1 MTRRAPAVLLACLLL
16 TAAGCDQAVT
26 RNPVP
31 VTRLGL
37 NIDSPTGAVMVRR
50 GDTVSSVSR
59 RYRLNMRDVIEYND
73 LSPPYHLRENQR
85 LLLPQP
91 PEHVV
96 GRNDTLPRLSKMYGV
111 SISDL
116 VSSNNLASPYTLKE
130 GQRLRLPSR
139 LPAAAAGEGDIA
151 ALVQKSKEPDP
162 LPVAAASQPT
172 KTAEKQPPKNLA
184 QRIKTLSLKPL
195 NGQRGDFGWP
205 VQGKVIS
212 SYGPKT
218 GGLYNDGINI
228 SAATGAPVAAAAD
241 GTVVYVGNDLHS
253 YGHMVLVRHA
263 GGFVTAYAHMRE
275 TAVARGAQVRRGQ
288 KIGAVGNSGTVSQP
302 QLHFEIRKGG
312 QTYDPVRFLGG

>member
-1 MTRRAPAVLLACLLL
+1 MKYPAAAAGLAALLLASSAC
-16 TAAGCDQAVT
+16 TTVT

-37 NIDSPTGAVMVRR
+37 ETDSPTGAVMVKK
-50 GDTVSSVSR
+50 GDTVSQIAQ
-59 RYRLNMRDVIEYND
+59 RYRLNLRDVIDYNQ
-73 LSPPYHLRENQR
+73 LVPPYRLRENQR

-96 GRNDTLPRLSKMYGV
+96 GRNDTLPRLSRMYGV
-111 SISDL
+111 SVSEL
-116 VSSNNLASPYTLKE
+116 VANNNLSSPYTLQE

-139 LPAAAAGEGDIA
+139 LPAAAAGEGEMA
-151 ALVQKSKEPDP
+151 QLVQKSAPSVP
-162 LPVAAASQPT
+162 PQPVPSAPATGSSATPAPGGIASRPAA
-172 KTAEKQPPKNLA
+172 
-184 QRIKTLSLKPL
+184 LSLKPL

-212 SYGPKT
+212 SYGPKA

-228 SAATGAPVAAAAD
+228 AATTGTAVKAAAD
-241 GTVVYVGNDLHS
+241 GTVVYAGSDLRS

-263 GGFVTAYAHMRE
+263 GGFVTAYAHMQQA
-275 TAVARGAQVRRGQ
+275 TVARGATVRRGQ
-288 KIGAVGNSGTVSQP
+288 QIGTVGNSGTVSQP